1 MRKLILQMQ
10 TSVDGYVS
18 AAQEDLDW
26 QVWNWG
32 PDWAWDPALR
42 EYFNSV
48 FDNVG
53 TILLSRPMIEE
64 GYLDHW
70 RRTAEQHVGD
80 PEYRFARKITDVEK
94 VVVTSKR
101 LDSRWDRTT
110 IVNGDLGEVVQKMK
124 QGDGSN
130 IITFGGTRFAE
141 SLITDG
147 LPDEL
152 QLFVNP
158 TAVGAG
164 DSIFASARNNGLRL
178 THIAS
183 RAYACGIVVNRYA
196 LKN

>member
-1 MRKLILQMQ
+1 MQ

-32 PDWAWDPALR
+32 PDWNWDPALR

-70 RRTAEQHVGD
+70 RRTAEQHTGD

-101 LDSRWDRTT
+101 LSSRWDKTT
-110 IVNGDLGEVVQKMK
+110 IANGDLGDVVRKIK

-141 SLITDG
+141 SLIRHG

-164 DSIFASARNNGLRL
+164 GSIFGSAQNNGLRL
-178 THIAS
+178 AHIAS
-183 RAYACGIVVNRYA
+183 QAYACGIVVNRYA